1 MATLHGKI
9 FDATS
14 SAPVAAKVHILD
26 STGHF
31 RAPKDHVLKVGP
43 GRPFFY
49 CEHDFDVTLPR
60 GSADIL
66 VERGTEYEPFL
77 KTGKDSEGDLD
88 NVAYSRSA
96 LDCRQLHCQAHQSEG
111 QSKEA

>member
-1 MATLHGKI
+1 MRSE
-9 FDATS
+9 FRY
-14 SAPVAAKVHILD
+14 D
-26 STGHF
+26 SVQFG
-31 RAPKDHVLKVGP
+31 D
-43 GRPFFY
+43 
-49 CEHDFDVTLPR
+49 D
-60 GSADIL
+60 
-66 VERGTEYEPFL
+66 EPFL

>member
-1 MATLHGKI
+1 MATLHGRI

-14 SAPVAAKVHILD
+14 DAPVAAKVHILD

-31 RAPKDHVLKVGP
+31 RSPQNHVLKVGP

-49 CEHDFDVTLPR
+49 CEHHFEVNLPR

-66 VERGTEYEPFL
+66 VERGTEYEPLL
-77 KTGKDSEGDLD
+77 KTVYILPW
-88 NVAYSRSA
+88 
-96 LDCRQLHCQAHQSEG
+96 
-111 QSKEA
+111 